1 MEERPRSEGS
11 LSEFAQARLTRLIL
25 DRELAAGT
33 TIVEE
38 RLALSL
44 DISRTPLREA
54 LARMEAEGLV
64 VKTRGRSYQV
74 RLVTAPEFFQSMR
87 VREVLERE
95 IVRTAVPNLPAAA
108 IAELRA
114 QIARL
119 VPGQGETHLYW
130 QADNALHSL
139 FADHC
144 GNQVMAGVVGDMRI
158 TARLFEASS
167 PFGRAAADQ
176 VEHLAI
182 LDAAAAGDAAGAGL
196 AMARHIRNLQQD
208 VMKSLRHGAPGAGQG
223 VTHPVAPGGAG
234 HAWASGQAPR
244 SAVALP
250 ERT

>member
-1 MEERPRSEGS
+1 VEGQSRTGGS
-11 LSEFAQARLTRLIL
+11 LSDFAQSRLTRLIL

-33 TIVEE
+33 PIVEE
-38 RLALSL
+38 KLALSL

-64 VKTRGRSYQV
+64 VKAGGRSYQV

-95 IVRTAVPNLPAAA
+95 IVRSAAPAIPPAEIAA
-108 IAELRA
+108 LQAR
-114 QIARL
+114 IARL
-119 VPGQGETHLYW
+119 VPGQGDNHLYW

-144 GNQVMAGVVGDMRI
+144 GNPVMAGVVQDMRI

-176 VEHLAI
+176 QEHLAI
-182 LDAAAAGDAAGAGL
+182 LQAAAAGDAAAAGL

-208 VMKSLRHGAPGAGQG
+208 VMKSLRHGQGARPGAPVG
-223 VTHPVAPGGAG
+223 VQT
-234 HAWASGQAPR
+234 
-244 SAVALP
+244 
-250 ERT
+250 